1 MRISMYSPDRG
12 YGFVTDG
19 GTTVFFSA
27 TAFER
32 LKPGGPPPVLGEL
45 VEVLGIELKEGKTH
59 PRAKRVMRRA
69 KPSILGGIVKRFDAK
84 GGWGFVIGDDGEEY
98 FLHRSD
104 IASTTMPVIG
114 GRAIFYPCK
123 RQGKSR
129 ACHVTLTGNVK
140 AQE

>member
-1 MRISMYSPDRG
+1 MYSPDRG
-12 YGFVTDG
+12 YGFVTDEEN
-19 GTTVFFSA
+19 TVFFAAAS
-27 TAFER
+27 FER
-32 LKPGGPPPVLGEL
+32 LRPGGPPPVLGES
-45 VEVLGIELKEGKTH
+45 VEVLEIEPSERTH
-59 PRAKRVMRRA
+59 PRARRVVRKS
-69 KPSILGGIVKRFDAK
+69 KPTIIGGVVKRFDAK

-104 IASTTMPVIG
+104 IASTAKPVVG
-114 GRAIFYPCK
+114 GRAVFYPCK

>member
-12 YGFVTDG
+12 YGFVTDEES
-19 GTTVFFSA
+19 TTVFFSA
-27 TAFER
+27 AAFER
-32 LKPGGPPPVLGEL
+32 LKPGGPPPVLGEM
-45 VEVLGIELKEGKTH
+45 VEVSGIELTGKTH

-69 KPSILGGIVKRFDAK
+69 KPAILGGIVKRFDAK

-104 IASTTMPVIG
+104 IASTAMPVIG
-114 GRAIFYPCK
+114 GRAVFYPCK

-129 ACHVTLTGNVK
+129 ACHVTLTGSVK